1 MDKIEW
7 SDSFSVGVKLFDDQH
22 KTIIGM
28 INRLIETPN
37 IDTNSA
43 IITDLLTGMIEYA
56 TEHFADEEN
65 LLQDHDYPHYNDQR
79 TRHSEFI
86 AKTAEFC
93 SDGRL
98 QVKRIPESI
107 LIYLREWWAS
117 HILKEDMAYKSFLND
132 EAG

>member
-28 INRLIETPN
+28 INRLIEAPN

-56 TEHFADEEN
+56 T
-65 LLQDHDYPHYNDQR
+65 
-79 TRHSEFI
+79 
-86 AKTAEFC
+86 
-93 SDGRL
+93 
-98 QVKRIPESI
+98 
-107 LIYLREWWAS
+107 
-117 HILKEDMAYKSFLND
+117 
-132 EAG
+132 